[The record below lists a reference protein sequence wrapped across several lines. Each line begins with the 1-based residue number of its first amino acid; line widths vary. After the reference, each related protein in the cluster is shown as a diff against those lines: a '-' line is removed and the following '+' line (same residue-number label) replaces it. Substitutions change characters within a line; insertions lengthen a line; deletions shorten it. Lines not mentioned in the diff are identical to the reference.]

1 MALRLT
7 LGAIVALLLST
18 FLTGVIRKLAVTRGL
33 LDVPNARSSHAS
45 PTPRGGG
52 LAIAITVLAA
62 VVLFGFSGLIQSG
75 LTVALLV
82 GGSSVAAIG
91 LLDDHRHVAAGARL
105 AVHFLAA
112 GCCALALGF
121 LPPLDFGVAT
131 WTPGLAGTL
140 IAVVFVVWFLNLFN
154 FMDGIDGIASVEAIS
169 VAAIAAGLLAL
180 SGGNPSTV
188 RLLLVLAAAVAGF
201 LIWNWP
207 PARIFMGDVGSG
219 FLGFALAAIAWSTMA
234 AHELSS
240 WVWLILVGTF
250 FADATV
256 TLARR
261 WRRGEQLHLAHRSHA
276 YQRLTRRFGSHQVVT
291 LGVLGIN
298 LIWLAPLAWIAVLR
312 PSLGAALTVAAWLPL
327 MVIAWLCGAGSSGD

>member
-1 MALRLT
+1 VALKLVFGT
-7 LGAIVALLLST
+7 IAALLLSA
-18 FLTGVIRKLAVTRGL
+18 FLTGVIRSFAVIRGL
-33 LDVPNARSSHAS
+33 LDVPNARSSHVA

-52 LAIAITVLAA
+52 LAIAVTVLAA
-62 VVLFGFSGLIQSG
+62 VVVFGFLGLIQVG
-75 LTVALLV
+75 LVVALLV
-82 GGSSVAAIG
+82 GGALVAAIG
-91 LLDDHRHVAAGARL
+91 LLDDHRHVSAGARL

-121 LPPLDFGVAT
+121 LPPIDFGVAT
-131 WTPGLAGTL
+131 WSPGIAGTA
-140 IAVVFVVWFLNLFN
+140 IAIIFVVWFLNLFN

-169 VAAIAAGLLAL
+169 VAAIAAGLIAF
-180 SGGNPSTV
+180 SGGDPSIV

-234 AHELSS
+234 AHELSP

-256 TLARR
+256 TLVRR
-261 WRRGEQLHLAHRSHA
+261 WRRGERLHLAHRSHA

-291 LGVLGIN
+291 LGVLVIN
-298 LIWLAPLAWIAVLR
+298 LIWLAPLALIAVVR
-312 PSLGAALTVAAWLPL
+312 PSLGAALTGVAWVPL
-327 MVIAWLCGAGSSGD
+327 MVIAWLCGAGSSAD

>member
-1 MALRLT
+1 LVDAT
-7 LGAIVALLLST
+7 AALLLST
-18 FLTGVIRKLAVTRGL
+18 FLTGFIRKLAVTRGL

-52 LAIAITVLAA
+52 LAIAVTVLSA
-62 VVLFGFSGLIQSG
+62 VVVLRLFGLIPG
-75 LTVALLV
+75 TLVTALLV

-91 LLDDHRHVAAGARL
+91 LLDDYRHISAAARL

-112 GCCALALGF
+112 ACCAWSFGL
-121 LPPLDFGVAT
+121 LPPFDFGVAT
-131 WTPGLAGTL
+131 WTPGLAGTA
-140 IAVVFVVWFLNLFN
+140 IGVVFVVWFLNLFN

-188 RLLLVLAAAVAGF
+188 RLLMMLAAAVAGF

-234 AHELSS
+234 AHELSP

-256 TLARR
+256 TLVRR
-261 WRRGEQLHLAHRSHA
+261 WRRGERLHLAHRSHA

-291 LGVLGIN
+291 LGVLGVN
-298 LIWLAPLAWIAVLR
+298 LIWLAPLAWIAVVR
-312 PSLGAALTVAAWLPL
+312 PSLGAALTLAAWLPL
-327 MVIAWLCGAGSSGD
+327 MVFAWLCGAGSAGD